1 MAYKLR
7 EGEKLLNTYRTY
19 ELKLMPTVIEVFV
32 LIFVP
37 WYFAIRYNFLYASS
51 LRLNIFLLWTLLV
64 AVFAFWRFIFWWL
77 NYYLL
82 TSERLLLIKS
92 ESLFKKIVT
101 EIPLD
106 RVLNISY
113 KTTGFLS
120 TLFHFADVDIQIM
133 GAEEPFQMVEISDP
147 EEVKDA
153 VWQAHL
159 KCVAAENLN
168 PKPKPILNNVIND
181 DSAE

>member
-37 WYFAIRYNFLYASS
+37 WYFAIRYNFLFASS
-51 LRLNIFLLWTLLV
+51 VRLNIFLLWTLLV

-92 ESLFKKIVT
+92 ESLFKKIVADS
-101 EIPLD
+101 EIP
-106 RVLNISY
+106 RN
-113 KTTGFLS
+113 K
-120 TLFHFADVDIQIM
+120 
-133 GAEEPFQMVEISDP
+133 
-147 EEVKDA
+147 
-153 VWQAHL
+153 
-159 KCVAAENLN
+159 N
-168 PKPKPILNNVIND
+168 
-181 DSAE
+181 

>member
-1 MAYKLR
+1 
-7 EGEKLLNTYRTY
+7 
-19 ELKLMPTVIEVFV
+19 
-32 LIFVP
+32 
-37 WYFAIRYNFLYASS
+37 
-51 LRLNIFLLWTLLV
+51 V
-64 AVFAFWRFIFWWL
+64 AAFAFWRFISWWR

-92 ESLFKKIVT
+92 ESLFKKTVT

-133 GAEEPFQMVEISDP
+133 GAEEPFLMAEISNP
-147 EEVKDA
+147 EEAKDA

-159 KCVAAENLN
+159 KCVAAGNLN
-168 PKPKPILNNVIND
+168 SGPKPLLNNVID
-181 DSAE
+181 DGSAE